1 MKVSEAWPVYPLTAH
16 PQCSFLLC
24 LGQLTAPTTCTTV
37 HAYHE
42 LTHNLGSLLYE
53 VNHAIHVIHVIQV
66 IYVIHVNHVNDGVSF
81 DGFDDQVRQVISC
94 CDASEE
100 GA

>member
-1 MKVSEAWPVYPLTAH
+1 MIY
-16 PQCSFLLC
+16 
-24 LGQLTAPTTCTTV
+24 
-37 HAYHE
+37 
-42 LTHNLGSLLYE
+42 
-53 VNHAIHVIHVIQV
+53 VNHVIHVK
-66 IYVIHVNHVNDGVSF
+66 YVVHMIHRVHVNGGVSF